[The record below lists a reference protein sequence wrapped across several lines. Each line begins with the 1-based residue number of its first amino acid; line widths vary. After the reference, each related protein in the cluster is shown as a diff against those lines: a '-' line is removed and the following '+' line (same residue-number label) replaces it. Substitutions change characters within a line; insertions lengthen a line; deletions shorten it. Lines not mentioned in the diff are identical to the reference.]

1 MCHEIEA
8 KLKVD
13 SHEPIEEKL
22 KAQGALS
29 EGHLMQTDIYFD
41 HENLQL
47 INNDECLRIRKQAS
61 DSEEKIFLTY
71 KGPKEKGNYKK
82 RREIELRI
90 SDAESAE
97 KLLTALGYEKEI
109 FVEKERHR
117 WRLGGCEV
125 LLDNVKQLGTFV
137 EIEGPDAKAIETIQ
151 NDLQLDNLP
160 HIQESY
166 AHLITEKLVH
176 QSRNRKKSSNPIR

>member
-13 SHEPIEEKL
+13 SLETVEQKL
-22 KAQGALS
+22 KAQGAVF
-29 EGHLMQTDIYFD
+29 EGHLKQTDIYFD

-47 INNDECLRIRKQAS
+47 INSDVCLRIRKQTS

-71 KGPKEKGNYKK
+71 KGPKEKENYKK

-109 FVEKERHR
+109 IVEKERHQ

-137 EIEGPDAKAIETIQ
+137 EIEGPDGKDIEAIQ
-151 NDLQLDNLP
+151 NRLELDCLP

-166 AHLITEKLVH
+166 AHLITEKL
-176 QSRNRKKSSNPIR
+176 IR